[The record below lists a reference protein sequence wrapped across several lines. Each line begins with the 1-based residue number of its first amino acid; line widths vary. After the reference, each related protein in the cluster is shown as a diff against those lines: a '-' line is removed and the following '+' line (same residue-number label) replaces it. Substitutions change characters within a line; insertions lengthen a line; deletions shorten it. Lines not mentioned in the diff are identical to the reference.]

1 MTNPG
6 SPFHDPFTTGLAPTR
21 MQEHGSG
28 HADAGSGKRGVQTP
42 AELKALRAASL
53 AKVSEDLQRMMRA
66 RAR

>member
-1 MTNPG
+1 
-6 SPFHDPFTTGLAPTR
+6 